1 MGRSSRP
8 VLADRP
14 GTGAATRRGGDAI
27 NAPHDTRQPADAP
40 AARTRSGPRRSEAA
54 RVAVLRAADD
64 LLMDVGFHAM
74 TVSAI
79 AERAGVAKQT
89 IYRWWRSKVAIL
101 LDVLEEDLHDKA
113 SWPELPDS
121 AQAALEQHVT
131 HLSRVFAQSPT
142 GHVLFVLIG
151 HALHDPTTAAVL
163 RDQVL
168 DRQRQ
173 YDRAHV
179 RQALASLPRAT
190 VSRNEADQLLDLL
203 VGPAF
208 HRAFT
213 TGQPLDPRFVER
225 LTATVLARRREV
237 PSAAP
242 SL

>member
-1 MGRSSRP
+1 M
-8 VLADRP
+8 
-14 GTGAATRRGGDAI
+14 
-27 NAPHDTRQPADAP
+27 
-40 AARTRSGPRRSEAA
+40 RTRSGPRRSEAA

-101 LDVLEEDLHDKA
+101 LDVLEEDLHDRA
-113 SWPELPDS
+113 SWPELPES

-131 HLSRVFAQSPT
+131 HLSRVFTQSPT

-151 HALHDPTTAAVL
+151 HALHDTTTATVL

-168 DRQRQ
+168 TRQRQ
-173 YDRAHV
+173 YDRSRA
-179 RQALASLPRAT
+179 RQALAPLSGRE
-190 VSRNEADQLLDLL
+190 VSRDEADQLLDLL
-203 VGPAF
+203 IGPAF

-225 LTATVLARRREV
+225 LTATVLACRHGV
-237 PSAAP
+237 PQAPSAT
-242 SL
+242 

>member
-1 MGRSSRP
+1 MPSISP
-8 VLADRP
+8 ADLADRP
-14 GTGAATRRGGDAI
+14 GTSAETRRGGHAI
-27 NAPHDTRQPADAP
+27 NDPHDPGQPANAP
-40 AARTRSGPRRSEAA
+40 SARTRSGPRRSEAA
-54 RVAVLRAADD
+54 RLAVLRAADD

-101 LDVLEEDLHDKA
+101 LDVLEEDLHDRA

-131 HLSRVFAQSPT
+131 HLGRVFTQSPT

-151 HALHDPTTAAVL
+151 HALHDPTTATIL

-168 DRQRQ
+168 DRQRH
-173 YDRAHV
+173 YDRAHL
-179 RQALASLPRAT
+179 RQALATLPRAP
-190 VSRNEADQLLDLL
+190 VGRSEADQLLDLL

-237 PSAAP
+237 ASAAP
-242 SL
+242 SP